1 VLWHTPAEW
10 AQIIYD
16 WATNTGKLGSVE
28 TVFSLHSGEDS
39 QGAKFHG
46 IPPEVIMLGLENLEL
61 AGKCEIFR
69 GNTTDATV
77 HARGEIFFSCRIPHF
92 TMSHRYFYRKLI
104 LTGRYSCGHCAQ
116 GIFRISRGNLA
127 AAASK
132 GSNPAQAFARRRLEQ
147 SRQAKG
153 LAADGKP
160 LPDRISF
167 DKDYLGLQADLMYSL
182 NDLGGSTVNSAA
194 PSGIRGS
201 INVLLNR
208 ADTGYVRKIVKF
220 ANTVTG
226 STILS
231 TTGCYFLGY
240 MDIYDT
246 IPFVTA
252 LATMWVGL
260 HVYLTTYVSRI
271 VVDTGKAQMAIRAH
285 NLSGRPGRPIVFP
298 VHGMEKVEVGDK
310 YIRFRTKKQFWTI
323 SRIFPFRVPRIYASS
338 DSDRYDNL
346 SKDLVTTS
354 DLGQDYFQLNNTAVS
369 TEVLNP
375 GLPAL
380 ASPDGRRSD
389 GKRAKF
395 LGAGVGVAASAQSQL
410 GRGRGN
416 TTTNDDE
423 RSTVIAKALS
433 PVRNWWDNI
442 WKEDEKERVAS
453 VRGKFRIEKY
463 KYQMP
468 DSADGVWKT
477 GGIPEVRKDV
487 LSLRLG
493 RDGFP
498 ANSGE
503 ERKLLKFF
511 EDPFGDQIPKKDL
524 HV

>member
-1 VLWHTPAEW
+1 M
-10 AQIIYD
+10 
-16 WATNTGKLGSVE
+16 S
-28 TVFSLHSGEDS
+28 
-39 QGAKFHG
+39 HG
-46 IPPEVIMLGLENLEL
+46 IQCQRFLL
-61 AGKCEIFR
+61 K
-69 GNTTDATV
+69 
-77 HARGEIFFSCRIPHF
+77 
-92 TMSHRYFYRKLI
+92 RY
-104 LTGRYSCGHCAQ
+104 HCTAL
-116 GIFRISRGNLA
+116 GIFSITHKNF

-132 GSNPAQAFARRRLEQ
+132 ASNPAQAFARRRLEQ

-182 NDLGGSTVNSAA
+182 NDLGSSAA
-194 PSGIRGS
+194 INTPSGIRGS

-226 STILS
+226 STILT
-231 TTGCYFLGY
+231 TTGFYFLDY
-240 MDIYDT
+240 MDGYDT
-246 IPFVTA
+246 IPFITA

-260 HVYLTTYVSRI
+260 HVYLTTYISRI
-271 VVDTGKAQMAIRAH
+271 VVDTGKAQMAVRAH
-285 NLSGRPGRPIVFP
+285 SLSGKPSRPIVFP

-310 YIRFRTKKQFWTI
+310 YIRFRTKKEFWTI
-323 SRIFPFRVPRIYASS
+323 SRIFPFRVPRMHTIS
-338 DSDRYDNL
+338 DSDRYENL

-369 TEVLNP
+369 TQVMHP

-380 ASPDGRRSD
+380 ATSDAERND
-389 GKRAKF
+389 GKRTKF
-395 LGAGVGVAASAQSQL
+395 LGAGVGVTNGPPYAEFDGKMSP
-410 GRGRGN
+410 
-416 TTTNDDE
+416 NDDE
-423 RSTVIAKALS
+423 KNTFIAKAFS
-433 PVRNWWDNI
+433 PITNWWDNI

-487 LSLRLG
+487 LSIRLG

-503 ERKLLKFF
+503 ERKLLRFF
-511 EDPFGDQIPKKDL
+511 EDPFGDKIQKKDL

>member
-1 VLWHTPAEW
+1 MAGHAAAAAAAAEEKEPFGFDKFPPFYTLQPNLTVRKRQISLWRDRVLKTCREKKRSFLDIALQSAALVQEVFGNPEIHRQLNLDGIRAVLNDLVSTDNGRWCDAAQTRFLVLWHTPAEW

-39 QGAKFHG
+39 QGAEFHG

-61 AGKCEIFR
+61 AG
-69 GNTTDATV
+69 
-77 HARGEIFFSCRIPHF
+77 
-92 TMSHRYFYRKLI
+92 
-104 LTGRYSCGHCAQ
+104 
-116 GIFRISRGNLA
+116 
-127 AAASK
+127 
-132 GSNPAQAFARRRLEQ
+132 
-147 SRQAKG
+147 
-153 LAADGKP
+153 
-160 LPDRISF
+160 F

-252 LATMWVGL
+252 LATMW
-260 HVYLTTYVSRI
+260 
-271 VVDTGKAQMAIRAH
+271 
-285 NLSGRPGRPIVFP
+285 FP

-323 SRIFPFRVPRIYASS
+323 SRIFPFRVPRMHTIS

-354 DLGQDYFQLNNTAVS
+354 DLGQDYFQLNNSAVS

-395 LGAGVGVAASAQSQL
+395 LGAGVGVASSAQSQL
-410 GRGRGN
+410 GSGRGN
-416 TTTNDDE
+416 TAAN
-423 RSTVIAKALS
+423 
-433 PVRNWWDNI
+433 
-442 WKEDEKERVAS
+442 
-453 VRGKFRIEKY
+453 GKYHYE
-463 KYQMP
+463 
-468 DSADGVWKT
+468 
-477 GGIPEVRKDV
+477 
-487 LSLRLG
+487 
-493 RDGFP
+493 
-498 ANSGE
+498 
-503 ERKLLKFF
+503 
-511 EDPFGDQIPKKDL
+511 
-524 HV
+524 

>member
-1 VLWHTPAEW
+1 MAGHAAAAAAAAEEKEPFGFDKFPPFYTYYGGISSRDCDSAIDSGKQSHQKLGSSQFNLVRLQPNLTVRKRQISLWRDRVLKTCREKKRSFLDIALQSAALVQEVFGNPEIHRQLNLDGIRAVLNDLVSTDNGRWCDAAQTRFLVLWHTPAEW

-39 QGAKFHG
+39 QGAEFHG

-61 AGKCEIFR
+61 AG
-69 GNTTDATV
+69 
-77 HARGEIFFSCRIPHF
+77 
-92 TMSHRYFYRKLI
+92 
-104 LTGRYSCGHCAQ
+104 
-116 GIFRISRGNLA
+116 
-127 AAASK
+127 
-132 GSNPAQAFARRRLEQ
+132 
-147 SRQAKG
+147 
-153 LAADGKP
+153 
-160 LPDRISF
+160 F

-323 SRIFPFRVPRIYASS
+323 SRIFPFRVPRMHTIS

-354 DLGQDYFQLNNTAVS
+354 DLGQDYFQLNNSAVS

-395 LGAGVGVAASAQSQL
+395 LGAGVGVASSAQSQL
-410 GRGRGN
+410 GSGRGN
-416 TTTNDDE
+416 TAAN
-423 RSTVIAKALS
+423 
-433 PVRNWWDNI
+433 
-442 WKEDEKERVAS
+442 
-453 VRGKFRIEKY
+453 GKYHYE
-463 KYQMP
+463 
-468 DSADGVWKT
+468 
-477 GGIPEVRKDV
+477 
-487 LSLRLG
+487 
-493 RDGFP
+493 
-498 ANSGE
+498 
-503 ERKLLKFF
+503 
-511 EDPFGDQIPKKDL
+511 
-524 HV
+524 

>member
-1 VLWHTPAEW
+1 MYIRLCHYPLLLSPTHRHCDI
-10 AQIIYD
+10 AQRIFWIS
-16 WATNTGKLGSVE
+16 GSRCN
-28 TVFSLHSGEDS
+28 SSS
-39 QGAKFHG
+39 SSSSSR
-46 IPPEVIMLGLENLEL
+46 N
-61 AGKCEIFR
+61 
-69 GNTTDATV
+69 
-77 HARGEIFFSCRIPHF
+77 
-92 TMSHRYFYRKLI
+92 
-104 LTGRYSCGHCAQ
+104 LTGVA
-116 GIFRISRGNLA
+116 N
-127 AAASK
+127 K

-182 NDLGGSTVNSAA
+182 NDLGPSSSTANSAT

-231 TTGCYFLGY
+231 TTACYFLGY
-240 MDIYDT
+240 MDAYDT
-246 IPFVTA
+246 IPFITA
-252 LATMWVGL
+252 LTTMWVGL

-285 NLSGRPGRPIVFP
+285 NLSGRPSRPIVFP

-323 SRIFPFRVPRIYASS
+323 SRIFPFRVPRMHTIS

-354 DLGQDYFQLNNTAVS
+354 DLGQDYFQLNSTAVS
-369 TEVLNP
+369 TEVVNP
-375 GLPAL
+375 GLPASS
-380 ASPDGRRSD
+380 SPDGMMMRID

-395 LGAGVGVAASAQSQL
+395 IGAGVGVSTTTTHGNSQ
-410 GRGRGN
+410 GSHFMGN
-416 TTTNDDE
+416 TKQRGDAE
-423 RSTVIAKALS
+423 RNTVIAKALS
-433 PVRNWWDNI
+433 PITNWWDNI

-477 GGIPEVRKDV
+477 GGIPEQLEEEFRRFDTNNDGGIDPQEVRAIYKGYMDQAD
-487 LSLRLG
+487 LFKFYSEADKNE
-493 RDGFP
+493 DGLIDMNEYK
-498 ANSGE
+498 AYARMN
-503 ERKLLKFF
+503 
-511 EDPFGDQIPKKDL
+511 
-524 HV
+524 